1 MAGSVRHR
9 NTSVSGGV
17 PSQRDA
23 VDDETHVST
32 APATGALTDLD
43 PQVQS
48 LLRLMVDGA
57 TLGDAARALHL
68 SRRTADRRLAEAR
81 RVLGVRS
88 TTEALVAVAAARH
101 RTAGER
107 STHEDL
113 PATTPPLIEAYPQV
127 SESSANDA
135 TETQS
140 VTRGTGPPVPYARQA
155 APATHIH
162 RIGQLT
168 SREREVL
175 HLVARGLSNSEIGHL
190 LGVSRPTVRRH
201 LENARIKL
209 GARDRIEAAALL
221 AAVSP

>member
-1 MAGSVRHR
+1 MAASARHR
-9 NTSVSGGV
+9 NTTVSGAV
-17 PSQRDA
+17 PWQRDA
-23 VDDETHVST
+23 VDHETHVST
-32 APATGALTDLD
+32 APATGTLTDLD

-68 SRRTADRRLAEAR
+68 SRRTADRRIAEAR

-88 TTEALVAVAAARH
+88 TTEALVTVAAARH
-101 RTAGER
+101 RTAGEH
-107 STHEDL
+107 SSHKDL
-113 PATTPPLIEAYPQV
+113 PTTTPPLMETDPQL
-127 SESSANDA
+127 SDSSASDA
-135 TETQS
+135 TETQTTS
-140 VTRGTGPPVPYARQA
+140 QGTGPLVPRPQQA
-155 APATHIH
+155 SPPTHIN